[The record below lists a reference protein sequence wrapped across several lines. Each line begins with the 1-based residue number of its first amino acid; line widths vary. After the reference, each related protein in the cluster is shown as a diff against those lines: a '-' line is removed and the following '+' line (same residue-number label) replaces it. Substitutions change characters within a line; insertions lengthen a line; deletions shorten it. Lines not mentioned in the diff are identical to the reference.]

1 MGKLIKYE
9 LKGNYKTFC
18 ALFAIIILLQGL
30 FLTRIGH
37 WQSGSI
43 IGITV
48 LVNTILFITVLIFV
62 EKSFANE
69 IYEDRG
75 YLTFTLPVS
84 GYKVLGSKIIIG
96 VLWFLISGFISFIS
110 FKTIINA
117 LSGEDLIKILSSRID
132 IKQFVL
138 IGIIYAIIVLIM
150 LLLTIYFSITLTR
163 VAYKGKKISG
173 FIGFIVFIVL
183 NFVISYISYK
193 VGDVFPHEMKIS
205 LDMVNSLGSTG
216 IINDGTITI
225 TPEYFT
231 INIARSIYM
240 LVVYIGMFFGTGYL
254 LENKMNI

>member
-9 LKGNYKTFC
+9 LKGNYKIFC
-18 ALFAIIILLQGL
+18 SLFTIIILLQGL

-37 WQSGSI
+37 WKSGSI
-43 IGITV
+43 MGMTV
-48 LVNTILFITVLIFV
+48 LVNIVLFITILIFI

-84 GYKVLGSKIIIG
+84 GYKVLGSKIIVG
-96 VLWFLISGFISFIS
+96 LLWLLISGFISFIS
-110 FKTIINA
+110 FKTIING
-117 LSGEDLIKILSSRID
+117 LSGEDLIKIITSSVN

-138 IGIIYAIIVLIM
+138 LGIIYAIVLLIM

-193 VGDVFPHEMKIS
+193 VGDIFPHEMKIS
-205 LDMVNSLGSTG
+205 LDMINSLGSAG
-216 IINDGTITI
+216 IINDGK
-225 TPEYFT
+225 
-231 INIARSIYM
+231 
-240 LVVYIGMFFGTGYL
+240 IGRAHV
-254 LENKMNI
+254 

>member
-9 LKGNYKTFC
+9 LKGNYKIFC
-18 ALFAIIILLQGL
+18 SLFTIIILLQGL

-37 WQSGSI
+37 WKSGSI
-43 IGITV
+43 MGMTV
-48 LVNTILFITVLIFV
+48 LVNIVLFITILIFI

-84 GYKVLGSKIIIG
+84 GYKVLGSKIIVG
-96 VLWFLISGFISFIS
+96 LLWLLISGFISFIS
-110 FKTIINA
+110 FKTIING
-117 LSGEDLIKILSSRID
+117 LSGEDLIKIITSSVN

-138 IGIIYAIIVLIM
+138 LGIIYAIVVLIM

-193 VGDVFPHEMKIS
+193 VGDIFPHEMKIS
-205 LDMVNSLGSTG
+205 LDMINSLGSAG
-216 IINDGTITI
+216 IINDGTILLH
-225 TPEYFT
+225 
-231 INIARSIYM
+231 RSISQ
-240 LVVYIGMFFGTGYL
+240 
-254 LENKMNI
+254 